1 MGTDSSGS
9 GGKIDDINGY
19 EPSVQIPDDDLKL
32 LDSMITLRNIDKGIK
47 REREILYIHMY
58 LYNNFIVSTLTQRST
73 QLHDQPHEL
82 G

>member
-47 REREILYIHMY
+47 RYSLYTHV
-58 LYNNFIVSTLTQRST
+58 FI
-73 QLHDQPHEL
+73 
-82 G
+82 

>member
-1 MGTDSSGS
+1 MGNDSSGS

-47 REREILYIHMY
+47 RYSLYTHV
-58 LYNNFIVSTLTQRST
+58 FI
-73 QLHDQPHEL
+73 
-82 G
+82 

>member
-32 LDSMITLRNIDKGIK
+32 LDSMITLRNIDKGK
-47 REREILYIHMY
+47 ERERDSLYTY
-58 LYNNFIVSTLTQRST
+58 VFI
-73 QLHDQPHEL
+73 
-82 G
+82 